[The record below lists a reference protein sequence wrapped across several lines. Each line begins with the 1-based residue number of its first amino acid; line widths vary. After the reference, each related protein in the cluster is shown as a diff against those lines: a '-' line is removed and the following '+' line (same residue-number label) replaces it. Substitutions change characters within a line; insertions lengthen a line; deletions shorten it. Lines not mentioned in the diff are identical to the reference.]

1 LQAAGRKGPDVSIR
15 SSLQAGA
22 LIVLLAAVGAGCRSA
37 LPEQGSADEQLY
49 SLRCGGCH
57 PPYEPG
63 IMKPAMWGIMVAR
76 MESELKRRGLPR
88 LADEEREKII
98 AYLSRHA
105 AD

>member
-1 LQAAGRKGPDVSIR
+1 
-15 SSLQAGA
+15 
-22 LIVLLAAVGAGCRSA
+22 
-37 LPEQGSADEQLY
+37 
-49 SLRCGGCH
+49 
-57 PPYEPG
+57 
-63 IMKPAMWGIMVAR
+63 MKPAMWGIMVAR